1 MTILPSLPPV
11 KGFTA
16 NNLRGSVRYLRRRLE
31 RRIARGSAAAAC
43 LTDRSVDGVVCAAAR
58 AAAHASRRA
67 RRLARRLARVAL
79 AEDSIRDVPG
89 VLPDGSLAALRR
101 MVRGGPS
108 VLPDGSLAALRRMV
122 RSTNPVSCPAARSRR
137 FGGWFGRDGP
147 GVLPG
152 GSLDNCLTGKI
163 RKGIRLHTHQ
173 PRWAWA
179 QAQSYSSWSVLTI
192 SRLMPAPRI
201 SLNEVITGPSEVE
214 GLSGSTA
221 RPFYLSA

>member
-1 MTILPSLPPV
+1 MTLLPSSPTIR
-11 KGFTA
+11 GFTA
-16 NNLRGSVRYLRRRLE
+16 NNLRDSVRYLRRRLE
-31 RRIARGSAAAAC
+31 HRIARGSAAAAC
-43 LTDRSVDGVVCAAAR
+43 LTDRSVDGAVCAAAR

-67 RRLARRLARVAL
+67 RRLARRLARVSL
-79 AEDSIRDVPG
+79 RRMVRGGPG

-101 MVRGGPS
+101 MVRRGPG

-122 RSTNPVSCPAARSRR
+122 RSRRARCLARQLARIGPVRRIVRRIRCLPNGSR
-137 FGGWFGRDGP
+137 
-147 GVLPG
+147 
-152 GSLDNCLTGKI
+152 DNCLTGKI
-163 RKGIRLHTHQ
+163 RYGMRSHTHQ
-173 PRWAWA
+173 RRWAWA